1 LPELSDLTNTGVFV
15 VEGLSRDKTIPV
27 HRDSVTAFLGPAP
40 LGPVDRPVRITG
52 YDQYR
57 RVFGSPGCHSRL
69 EHLARQFFA
78 NGGES
83 VWVIRVAASSR
94 RNFIDM
100 PGPEGSLVLR
110 AINPGP
116 LEYIRASVDYD
127 GVSAHE
133 PSCFNL
139 VLQRVRSAAEPLV
152 EEQEIYS
159 KVSVNQGD
167 SRYVGH
173 LLAQSRLVQVPA
185 KVPEAAPNPTISGD
199 AIKVVSYIEC
209 QIDWPEG
216 AVPDDYDLVGSAARV
231 TGLFALNSLPD
242 LDVLCML
249 SGAEDRDIG
258 PVAQLAAERYCSARQ
273 AMLVVDPPVAWKTV
287 ADVIAGQGQLR
298 LTSPNVM
305 TYYPLL
311 RTRSESGQPIVVSA
325 MGAIAGAL
333 VASQEKRNFVA
344 RHDTNAVT
352 IRGRYRPAIDLSGEQ
367 SALLARFGIN
377 TLMPASRLQMKLC
390 GNVTLART
398 GGVTGEWK
406 ALTHRR
412 EGLFIVGSIRKS
424 TTWAARETSTP
435 ELWAEISEQVREF
448 LSTLRREGRLAGKFD
463 EEAFYIKCD
472 AETNGRAVG
481 TTGDITLLTGLAL
494 NTPNAFSTFRFHRAG
509 DQCEITELGVRP
521 GSMQRH

>member
-1 LPELSDLTNTGVFV
+1 LSDLTNTGVFV
-15 VEGLSRDKTIPV
+15 VEGLSRDKTIPA
-27 HRDSVTAFLGPAP
+27 HRGSVTAFLGPAP
-40 LGPVDRPVRITG
+40 RGPVDRPVQING

-57 RVFGSPGCHSRL
+57 RVFCSPGSHSRL

-83 VWVIRVAASSR
+83 VWVIRVAASGRS
-94 RNFIDM
+94 NLIDM
-100 PGPEGSLVLR
+100 PGPAGSLVLR

-116 LEYIRASVDYD
+116 FEHIRASVDYD

-133 PSCFNL
+133 SGYFNL
-139 VLQRVRSAAEPLV
+139 VIQRVRSASESLV

-167 SRYVGH
+167 LRYVGH

-185 KVPEAAPNPTISGD
+185 NVPDAAPTPTISGD
-199 AIKVVSYIEC
+199 AIKVVSYVDC
-209 QIDWPEG
+209 QIDWPLG
-216 AVPDDYDLVGSAARV
+216 SVPDDYDLVGSAAKG
-231 TGLFALNSLPD
+231 TGLFALNSLHD

-258 PVAQLAAERYCSARQ
+258 PVAQLAAERYCNARQ
-273 AMLVVDPPVAWKTV
+273 AMLVVDPSVAWKTV
-287 ADVIAGQGQLR
+287 AEVIAGQGQLR

-311 RTRSESGQPIVVSA
+311 RTRAESGQAIVVSA

-333 VASQEKRNFVA
+333 VASQEKRNSVA
-344 RHDTNAVT
+344 LHDSNAVT
-352 IRGRYRPAIDLSGEQ
+352 IRGRYRPAIDISGDQ

-377 TLMPASRLQMKLC
+377 SLMPATRLQMKLC
-390 GNVTLART
+390 GNVTMART

-424 TTWAARETSTP
+424 TTWAGNETNTP

-448 LSTLRREGRLAGKFD
+448 LSTLRREGRLAGEFD
-463 EEAFYIKCD
+463 EQAFYIKCD
-472 AETNGRAVG
+472 AETNAQAVG
-481 TTGDITLLTGLAL
+481 ATGDVTFLAGLAL
-494 NTPNAFSTFRFHRAG
+494 NEPNAFSTFRFHRAG
-509 DQCEITELGVRP
+509 DQCEITELGVRA
-521 GSMQRH
+521 GSMLRH